1 MNARLSS
8 RTWRRVGG
16 VVLVVVGLVAALT
29 ACSSRAP
36 SDMIMLYYM
45 AGAGDNKAFKECIE
59 PGQSGSYPIDDET
72 FSLPTS
78 LRTWNIAPKDGD
90 DNAPIVSGSLPT
102 PVSKPDGTPSG
113 TTRPGPEVSVW
124 ATATFYLNT
133 DCANKHDSPIV
144 QFWERTGR
152 RPWKDGHGV
161 AVDDDGDEGSGFRE
175 DAWRVMLQNTL
186 VAAEAK
192 AIRQE
197 SRNYSA
203 DALDANT
210 DDVWTLME
218 RQLGP
223 SFNAAL
229 RDSVGGDY
237 FCGPQYQR
245 GRDVDWVEY
254 APDGV
259 DERGLPKFKEVPK
272 RGKCPPVKIS
282 ITDVGITN
290 ADIARTR
297 ADVYAAEQRAKA
309 ALIDAQSK
317 ADVAAKLD
325 QVGQSTAYVELQRIQ
340 AQLEAAQACRTNP
353 NCTVIIDGTGGGVTV
368 GAGRR

>member
-1 MNARLSS
+1 MKNVPPR
-8 RTWRRVGG
+8 RWRRALGVGLIAAG
-16 VVLVVVGLVAALT
+16 LVVGLT
-29 ACSSRAP
+29 SCSSHAP
-36 SDMIMLYYM
+36 SDMIMLYYT
-45 AGAGDNKAFKECIE
+45 AGTGDDKAFKECIE
-59 PGQSGSYPIDDET
+59 PGQSGSYPVDDET

-78 LRTWNIAPKDGD
+78 LRTWNIAVKDGD
-90 DNAPIVSGSLPT
+90 DDSPIVSGSLPAQT
-102 PVSKPDGTPSG
+102 LGTDGKPTG
-113 TTRPGPEVSVW
+113 TTQPGPEVSVW

-133 DCANKHDSPIV
+133 DCAGGHDSPIV

-161 AVDDDGDEGSGFRE
+161 AIDDDGDEGTGFNE

-245 GRDVDWVEY
+245 GQDVDWVEY

-259 DERGLPKFKEVPK
+259 NEKGLPRFKEVQK

-290 ADIARTR
+290 ASIAAAR

-317 ADVAAKLD
+317 ADVAARLE
-325 QVGQSTAYVELQRIQ
+325 QVGNSAAYVELQRIQ
-340 AQLEAAQACRTNP
+340 AQLEAAQACRANP
-353 NCTVIIDGTGGGVTV
+353 NCTVIIDGTGAAGVTV
-368 GAGRR
+368 GRR